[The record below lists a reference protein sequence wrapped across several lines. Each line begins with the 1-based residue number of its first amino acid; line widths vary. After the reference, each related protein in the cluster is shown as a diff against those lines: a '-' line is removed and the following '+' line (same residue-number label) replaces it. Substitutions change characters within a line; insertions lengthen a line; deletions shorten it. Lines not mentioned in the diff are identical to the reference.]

1 MEQFTCG
8 SDVSSMTLECIMSKS
23 TPREKNERKTVE
35 NKRMI
40 HLYEGKT
47 YPKVRSQHHRV
58 YEKQMM
64 EE

>member
-8 SDVSSMTLECIMSKS
+8 SDVSSITLEYIMSKS

-35 NKRMI
+35 NKRRI

-47 YPKVRSQHHRV
+47 YPKSEITTPQSL
-58 YEKQMM
+58 
-64 EE
+64 